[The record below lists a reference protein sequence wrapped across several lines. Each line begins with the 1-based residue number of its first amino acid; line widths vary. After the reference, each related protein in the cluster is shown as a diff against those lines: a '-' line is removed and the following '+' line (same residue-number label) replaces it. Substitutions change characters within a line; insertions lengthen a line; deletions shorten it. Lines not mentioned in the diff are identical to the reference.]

1 MPFRDV
7 VEPNEVNVLA
17 SAVFRD
23 FQKIEN
29 TKESGSLGQL
39 GCDIREP
46 DGFDRIHFDFS
57 FYVHRI
63 TSPYLDVR
71 ASPDADAAGDVS
83 PPYPFP
89 QSFGENHE
97 GSVHLD

>member
-1 MPFRDV
+1 M
-7 VEPNEVNVLA
+7 EPNEVNVFP

-29 TKESGSLGQL
+29 AKESGSLGQL
-39 GCDIREP
+39 GGDIREP
-46 DGFDRIHFDFS
+46 DRFDRIHFDFS
-57 FYVHRI
+57 VCVQPI
-63 TSPYLDVR
+63 PPAYLNVR
-71 ASPDADAAGDVS
+71 ACPDADAAGDVS
-83 PPYPFP
+83 PANPIL